1 MQASSATPLWP
12 LAVYLGLAVVVAAGM
27 IGISSLLGSRKRMR
41 ATDQPYESGI
51 ASVGS
56 ARVRLSVK
64 FFRVALMF
72 VIFDLEVVF
81 LVAWAVAARQLG
93 WPGYIAMLVFVGV
106 LALTLGYL
114 WRLGALDWGTTARMR
129 RRRAARGSDQP

>member
-1 MQASSATPLWP
+1 MQATSATPLWP
-12 LAVYLGLAVVVAAGM
+12 LAIYLGLAVLVAAAM
-27 IGISSLLGSRKRMR
+27 IGISSLLGGKRRMR

-51 ASVGS
+51 ASAGS

-81 LVAWAVAARQLG
+81 LVAWAVSARQLG
-93 WPGYIAMLVFVGV
+93 WPGYVAMLVFVGV

-129 RRRAARGSDQP
+129 RRHAAREADRA